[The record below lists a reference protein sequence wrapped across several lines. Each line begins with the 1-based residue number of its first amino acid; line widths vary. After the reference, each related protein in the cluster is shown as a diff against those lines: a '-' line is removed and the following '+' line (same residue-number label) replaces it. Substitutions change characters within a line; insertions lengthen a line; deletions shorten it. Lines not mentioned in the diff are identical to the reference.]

1 MGEEKKFGMPRADV
15 VVIDEAHH
23 ARAKTWAAV
32 IHHYQDAGA
41 TVLGFTATPSRGD
54 RRGLGNIFDALVL
67 APQVRELIE
76 LKRLVPTIIYRRPM
90 IDKAALAEIKV
101 SRVTGDYE
109 EADLDLLINR
119 PKLVGNIV
127 EHYVKF
133 GQARRAVCYASS
145 VAHSR
150 NLQAEFE
157 RLGIPSAHIDGD
169 TPKHERDQILARLST
184 GEIRVICNYGV
195 LTEGW
200 DCPAVACCILA
211 RPTKSFVLYRQMIGR
226 VLRVHEESGKTN
238 AIILDHANCTEDHDH
253 PESDVIWHLSE
264 DQRAEIKPRK
274 PSNGDGG
281 GWVECHNCE
290 YTATQNTIGRAKLMT
305 KGSVSA
311 CMAWCQKRPR
321 RRAPLRTRLGC

>member
-1 MGEEKKFGMPRADV
+1 NGIKAGVIMAGVQMDYAAKCQVGSIQTLRARCMGEEKKFGMPRADV

-119 PKLVGNIV
+119 PKLV
-127 EHYVKF
+127 
-133 GQARRAVCYASS
+133 
-145 VAHSR
+145 
-150 NLQAEFE
+150 
-157 RLGIPSAHIDGD
+157 
-169 TPKHERDQILARLST
+169 
-184 GEIRVICNYGV
+184 
-195 LTEGW
+195 
-200 DCPAVACCILA
+200 
-211 RPTKSFVLYRQMIGR
+211 
-226 VLRVHEESGKTN
+226 
-238 AIILDHANCTEDHDH
+238 
-253 PESDVIWHLSE
+253 
-264 DQRAEIKPRK
+264 
-274 PSNGDGG
+274 
-281 GWVECHNCE
+281 
-290 YTATQNTIGRAKLMT
+290 
-305 KGSVSA
+305 
-311 CMAWCQKRPR
+311 
-321 RRAPLRTRLGC
+321 